1 MKRNLYILLTLFAVL
16 LAGCEH
22 KDFCCRCLQADDVEV
37 VFDWSRSPYAAPA
50 SMKVYFFPE
59 GGGEALVY
67 EFADIHGGSIRLPA
81 GNYRAV
87 CVNSDTEF
95 LHYEHTD
102 RFDSIRACT
111 GGGVS
116 GQLPGTDGEEFR
128 NAPTGYGPTGSRHSP
143 SGTARTSGVS
153 SSAPLPR
160 SAGTPWRYAMSPTSV
175 TSAVRV
181 ASAVR

>member
-37 VFDWSRSPYAAPA
+37 VFDWSLSTSSPTSMEAASGCPPA
-50 SMKVYFFPE
+50 TTAPCVSTATRNSCITNTLTASTPSVPVPA
-59 GGGEALVY
+59 EACR
-67 EFADIHGGSIRLPA
+67 GSCRGRTAKSSATP
-81 GNYRAV
+81 
-87 CVNSDTEF
+87 
-95 LHYEHTD
+95 
-102 RFDSIRACT
+102 
-111 GGGVS
+111 
-116 GQLPGTDGEEFR
+116 
-128 NAPTGYGPTGSRHSP
+128 PTGYGPTGSRHSP

>member
-37 VFDWSRSPYAAPA
+37 VFDWSRSPDADPA

-95 LHYEHTD
+95 LHYEHTA
-102 RFDSIRACT
+102 STPSVPVPAEACRGSCRGRT
-111 GGGVS
+111 AKS
-116 GQLPGTDGEEFR
+116 SATP
-128 NAPTGYGPTGSRHSP
+128 PTGYGPTGSRHSP